1 MKKYSNFSWLL
12 LLVAALA
19 LAGCGKKNAQNAPG
33 GTENSGDNS
42 GQSVTESV
50 KQKLSDLIT
59 TGAGMKCVI
68 EDPQMGQIT
77 MYAKGE
83 KAKMEGFAFMPMSA
97 ASGSMESG
105 QPPKEEKGTMINDG
119 AWVYMWSGK
128 EGIKFNVEEM
138 K

>member
-1 MKKYSNFSWLL
+1 MKKYSKFSWLL

-19 LAGCGKKNAQNAPG
+19 LAGCGNKDKQSQSGAGETGENA
-33 GTENSGDNS
+33 
-42 GQSVTESV
+42 GQSVAESV
-50 KQKLSDLIT
+50 KQKLSDLIS

-83 KAKMEGFAFMPMSA
+83 KAKVEGFAFMPMSA

-105 QPPKEEKGTMINDG
+105 QPPKEEKGTMINDE

-128 EGIKFNVEEM
+128 EGIKFNIEE
-138 K
+138 